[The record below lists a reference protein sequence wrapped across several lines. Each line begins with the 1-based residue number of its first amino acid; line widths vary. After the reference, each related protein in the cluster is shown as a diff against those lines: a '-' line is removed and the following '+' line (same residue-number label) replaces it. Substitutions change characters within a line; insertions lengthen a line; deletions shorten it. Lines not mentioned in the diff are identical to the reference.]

1 MKLRFQAREK
11 KNSVQLR
18 TYYHPKAD
26 RSRRRLTLILILI
39 FSVGFLFLLRGAYG
53 VFTVRKVVCESERGG
68 CEDADLKLI
77 EGFSGR
83 LIFRSFSLHSPGKTY
98 TVTKK
103 FPHSLHVMVK
113 DIPISYV
120 IYTDEQKQRRVAI
133 SSDGVVYTDTSK
145 LESTSASSAAVLI
158 DLTLA
163 ANAQSLNTG
172 EMSVYEK
179 LFEFA
184 KKNPIDV
191 MTIKSR
197 EEIFLHTKPDLTAIV
212 SSESIERELH
222 SLQLILSSPT
232 IEQRPAVV
240 DLRFDHPVLRYL

>member
-1 MKLRFQAREK
+1 MKLRFQTREK
-11 KNSVQLR
+11 KNSDSLR

-26 RSRRRLTLILILI
+26 RSRRRLAVLLLLIG
-39 FSVGFLFLLRGAYG
+39 SVVFMFLLRGMYG
-53 VFTVRKVVCESERGG
+53 LFIVRDVSCESERGA
-68 CEDADLKLI
+68 CDETDIKLI

-83 LIFRSFSLHSPGKTY
+83 LIFRTFSLHSPGKTY
-98 TVTKK
+98 TVKKK
-103 FPHSLHVMVK
+103 FPKNLHVFVK
-113 DIPISYV
+113 DIPISFV

-133 SSDGVVYTDTSK
+133 SSDGVLYTDTNK
-145 LESTSASSAAVLI
+145 LESATSAATLI

-163 ANAQSLNTG
+163 ANAQNVSAS
-172 EMSVYEK
+172 EMDVYAK

-184 KKNPIDV
+184 TQNSIAE

-197 EEIFLHTKPDLTAIV
+197 EEILLRTKPDLTAIV
-212 SSESIERELH
+212 SSESIERQLH